1 VSEREPPASTEN
13 LAPPGETTNT
23 ADTDTNAEDFKPFP
37 RKRFWRD
44 RPDSSRAPQEPKR
57 PPDEPTSEQ

>member
-1 VSEREPPASTEN
+1 MSEREPPASTEN
-13 LAPPGETTNT
+13 LAPPAETNT
-23 ADTDTNAEDFKPFP
+23 SDTDTSAEDFKPFP

-44 RPDSSRAPQEPKR
+44 RPDSSPAPQEPQR